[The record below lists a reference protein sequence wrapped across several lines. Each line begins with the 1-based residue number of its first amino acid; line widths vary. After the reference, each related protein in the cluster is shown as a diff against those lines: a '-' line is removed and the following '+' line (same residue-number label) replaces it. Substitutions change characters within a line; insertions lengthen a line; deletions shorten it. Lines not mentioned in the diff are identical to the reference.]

1 MSDYTRNIRSLLLIL
16 LIITLFGVLRALSNL
31 LIPLVLAG
39 MLTILNFPMV
49 NFLERLRFP
58 RPLITV
64 VVALL
69 TIIILWA
76 VVRMLS
82 GTVEQII
89 QDQNALAFQFTRRID

>member
-1 MSDYTRNIRSLLLIL
+1 MSDYTRNIRTLLLIL

-58 RPLITV
+58 GR
-64 VVALL
+64 
-69 TIIILWA
+69 
-76 VVRMLS
+76 
-82 GTVEQII
+82 
-89 QDQNALAFQFTRRID
+89 